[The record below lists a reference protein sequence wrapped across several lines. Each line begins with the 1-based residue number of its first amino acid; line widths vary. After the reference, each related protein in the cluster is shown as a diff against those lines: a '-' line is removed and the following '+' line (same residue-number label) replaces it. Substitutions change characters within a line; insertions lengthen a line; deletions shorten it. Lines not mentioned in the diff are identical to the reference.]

1 MSLSKPDTPF
11 QIVPDLLH
19 DARINYKP
27 WLACIFAI
35 AASQCQTQFDS
46 GCLFMVMTDAE
57 YAAFP
62 LHVDAGGQA
71 IQRPTVVPPV
81 LPPIDANGMLRDGFN
96 RALAHHEAWVT
107 VRAKLLAAVIKSVL
121 PQDLM
126 ALRDPQHAFLLLT
139 LPNLLAHIKTVHGT
153 VTAIDLSAMKAALL
167 QKLASPADFRNHAA
181 LFADRAAAI
190 HLEEPIAPT
199 ALFAIFKETFAHHP
213 SFLPSMGR
221 FFETTPLRANHTVP
235 NLIAHLTPSL
245 DFIIELSS
253 PSAAFGLLGLS
264 EPPKAAPVVPPAP
277 PSKSTRP
284 GKTKKG
290 KQEKQRDALL
300 AYMAEQ
306 GIAIPPHLAAGAL
319 THTPS
324 SSQSSSSTSYV
335 GPRTSLTAPTPAH
348 LYCFVRGWTTR
359 HGWKKRKWEGEFCRV
374 LSSPSS
380 GYTQDQVNAQDPTTG
395 GNANVYVVRPRPSLL
410 PNRVSPSLM
419 CPPCF
424 LPSSPSARALPQKNK
439 KSTKKFP
446 LPSILSLPTFL
457 PPNPP
462 LSQWSP

>member
-1 MSLSKPDTPF
+1 
-11 QIVPDLLH
+11 
-19 DARINYKP
+19 
-27 WLACIFAI
+27 
-35 AASQCQTQFDS
+35 
-46 GCLFMVMTDAE
+46 
-57 YAAFP
+57 
-62 LHVDAGGQA
+62 
-71 IQRPTVVPPV
+71 
-81 LPPIDANGMLRDGFN
+81 
-96 RALAHHEAWVT
+96 
-107 VRAKLLAAVIKSVL
+107 
-121 PQDLM
+121 
-126 ALRDPQHAFLLLT
+126 
-139 LPNLLAHIKTVHGT
+139 
-153 VTAIDLSAMKAALL
+153 
-167 QKLASPADFRNHAA
+167 
-181 LFADRAAAI
+181 
-190 HLEEPIAPT
+190 
-199 ALFAIFKETFAHHP
+199 
-213 SFLPSMGR
+213 
-221 FFETTPLRANHTVP
+221 
-235 NLIAHLTPSL
+235 
-245 DFIIELSS
+245 
-253 PSAAFGLLGLS
+253 LLGLS

-348 LYCFVRGWTTR
+348 LYCFVHGWTTS

-424 LPSSPSARALPQKNK
+424 LPSSPSARALPPKNK

-462 LSQWSP
+462 LSQ

>member
-1 MSLSKPDTPF
+1 MSLSKPETPF

-62 LHVDAGGQA
+62 LHVDASGNA
-71 IQRPTVVPPV
+71 IQRPTVVPPK
-81 LPPIDANGMLRDGFN
+81 LPPLDAPAMLRDGFT

-107 VRAKLLAAVIKSVL
+107 VRAKLLAAAIKSVL

-126 ALRDPQHAFLLLT
+126 ALRDPTHAFLLLT
-139 LPNLLAHIKTVHGT
+139 LPVLLAHIKKVHGT
-153 VTAIDLSAMKAALL
+153 VTAADLSAMKAALL
-167 QKLASPADFRNHAA
+167 EKLASPANFLSHAA

-190 HLEEPIAPT
+190 HLEEAIAPT
-199 ALFAIFKETFAHHP
+199 ALFALFKETFSHHP

-221 FFETTPLRANHTVP
+221 FFETHPLRTDHTVP

-253 PSAAFGLLGLS
+253 SSAAFGLFGLP
-264 EPPKAAPVVPPAP
+264 EPPKAAPAVLPVP
-277 PSKSTRP
+277 PSKSTRT

-319 THTPS
+319 TRTPS
-324 SSQSSSSTSYV
+324 SPQSSSSTPKA
-335 GPRTSLTAPTPAH
+335 GPRTSLTAPSPDH
-348 LYCFVRGWTTR
+348 YYCFVHGWVKT
-359 HGWKKRKWEGEFCRV
+359 HGWKNGQWNGEFCRV
-374 LSSPSS
+374 MSSPSS
-380 GYTQDQVNAQDPTTG
+380 PYTQDQSG
-395 GNANVYVVRPRPSLL
+395 KRPVPSKW
-410 PNRVSPSLM
+410 RERQHFRGEF
-419 CPPCF
+419 PP
-424 LPSSPSARALPQKNK
+424 
-439 KSTKKFP
+439 
-446 LPSILSLPTFL
+446 LSLAHPCL
-457 PPNPP
+457 PPNHLLTLSPP
-462 LSQWSP
+462 QFAKRTGPTPQK